1 MAGTTLTLTPD
12 GFRGRVLGKY
22 EVLCRL
28 STGGM
33 AEIFLAAQ
41 KGLAGF
47 RKMVVL
53 KQILPDI
60 RGEEEFVRMFL
71 DEAKVTAAFNH
82 PHIAHVYD
90 LDVADGELFLAMEFV
105 PGATLVEVARA
116 CRSAHEPIPM
126 GLSLMAVRDTAVA
139 LNYAHSFTDPLG
151 RPSPVVHRD
160 VAEKNIMVT
169 YEGVTKLLDFGIAK
183 SLARAGRTAVGMVK
197 GTSGYMSPEQ
207 IMGDP
212 LDARSDLFSLGVVLH
227 ECLTGMRLFYAKSAD
242 AMMNAVLSGEVP
254 PPSRVNKEVP
264 PELDAIVLKALAKR
278 REDRY
283 GTTLEFAR
291 AIERAVGPRIWHPE
305 QSSELMLR
313 LFSERRD
320 QTRLLLMSGQST
332 GDGTSSE
339 TQVAQVLARG
349 VDVPEPVVAPPAG
362 ALPQISSTLPPR
374 SPAAAPPARAP
385 APAKASAPP
394 APVRRNTTEELAV
407 RKPTAATPPSRR
419 VAPPVETPRPP
430 PTDSLSANPD
440 DSEPGVRTQPALPPV
455 VLDASLRITASNVAT
470 APGYIEGETILTPL
484 SRVGAQPPVDPKARL
499 SKEPP
504 VFVPPPDEPRA
515 RSGRETPSEDARS
528 RSARDAA
535 NGGAEDSRS
544 RSGRDAT
551 HGASED
557 SRPRPPREA
566 LNASE
571 DARARSTRDAANS
584 GAEDSRLRS
593 HRDAANGATDDAR
606 GRSARDAAN
615 GATDDPR
622 GRSARDAN
630 ASTDDSR
637 GRPARDANAST
648 DDVRGRSARDANAST
663 DDARGRSARD
673 ANASTDDARGRSAR
687 DTNTSTDDSRARSA
701 RDANASTDDSRGR
714 PARDAANGATDDAR
728 GRSTRDANAST
739 DDARGRSTRDANAS
753 TDDARGRSARDANA
767 STDDARGRSARDA
780 NPSTDDSRAR
790 SARDAANGS
799 ASADDSRP
807 RPSRSSTLDSVR
819 VTQPH
824 NPPQALLNDSETAIS
839 RVPALPREEAPENT
853 PAVRR
858 SPSSRR
864 KQSSPPARASA
875 ARASTRS
882 TEPHDFLTD
891 SDAPTPRRGRGGL
904 IAAGVALLGIAG
916 LGTTVALGLDG
927 GRFAALWDSVLAR
940 PPATKSSTTSP
951 PPSAPLEAQKALPA
965 EPPAP
970 KPSTE
975 LADTVPPTNPPPD
988 DAAPAEDTPPPDDSQ
1003 VAKGKTRAPVR
1014 KTKRDASDTPAP
1026 VRKPRT
1032 PSEDAPEVATPTPA
1046 EDTSEPAA
1054 AQGFLTLVT
1063 EPSARVSL
1071 GNRSLG
1077 ETPLTKVALPVG
1089 RHTLKLMDGTGRPLK
1104 LLVEIKPDD
1113 TTSVRVPLEL
1123 LANP

>member
-116 CRSAHEPIPM
+116 CRAAHEPIPM

-139 LNYAHSFTDPLG
+139 LNYAHAFTDPLG

-242 AMMNAVLSGEVP
+242 AMMNAVLSGEVT
-254 PPSRVNKEVP
+254 PPSRVNKQIP

-283 GTTLEFAR
+283 STTLEFAR

-320 QTRLLLMSGQST
+320 QTRLLLMSGQAT
-332 GDGTSSE
+332 RDGTSSE

-349 VDVPEPVVAPPAG
+349 AELPPDPVTLPPTG
-362 ALPQISSTLPPR
+362 LPQISSALPPR
-374 SPAAAPPARAP
+374 PSAPV
-385 APAKASAPP
+385 KPP
-394 APVRRNTTEELAV
+394 APPKAPPPPANALGRRNTTEELAV
-407 RKPTAATPPSRR
+407 RKPAPATPPSRR
-419 VAPPVETPRPP
+419 VSPPITEPHRPP
-430 PTDSLSANPD
+430 SHAQDALTDSAE
-440 DSEPGVRTQPALPPV
+440 DSDPSVRTQPALPPV
-455 VLDASLRITASNVAT
+455 VLDAVLRITPSTVET
-470 APGYIEGETILTPL
+470 SPGYVEGETVLTPL
-484 SRVGAQPPVDPKARL
+484 SRVGAQPAEDPKARTHR
-499 SKEPP
+499 EPP
-504 VFVPPPDEPRA
+504 VFVPPEEPRA
-515 RSGRETPSEDARS
+515 RAGSEDARS
-528 RSARDAA
+528 RSARDHANGPEDA
-535 NGGAEDSRS
+535 RARPTRDAPNGSTEDARPKPPREAFNGGA
-544 RSGRDAT
+544 
-551 HGASED
+551 ED

-566 LNASE
+566 TNNSAE
-571 DARARSTRDAANS
+571 ETRVRSSRDVAHG
-584 GAEDSRLRS
+584 GAEE
-593 HRDAANGATDDAR
+593 AR
-606 GRSARDAAN
+606 GRSARDAGTEDA
-615 GATDDPR
+615 
-622 GRSARDAN
+622 RSRASRDATN
-630 ASTDDSR
+630 NSTE
-637 GRPARDANAST
+637 
-648 DDVRGRSARDANAST
+648 
-663 DDARGRSARD
+663 
-673 ANASTDDARGRSAR
+673 
-687 DTNTSTDDSRARSA
+687 
-701 RDANASTDDSRGR
+701 
-714 PARDAANGATDDAR
+714 
-728 GRSTRDANAST
+728 
-739 DDARGRSTRDANAS
+739 
-753 TDDARGRSARDANA
+753 
-767 STDDARGRSARDA
+767 
-780 NPSTDDSRAR
+780 
-790 SARDAANGS
+790 
-799 ASADDSRP
+799 DSRP
-807 RPSRSSTLDSVR
+807 RPPRASTQDSMR
-819 VTQPH
+819 VTLPH
-824 NPPQALLNDSETAIS
+824 NAVSASINDSETSIS
-839 RVPALPREEAPENT
+839 RAPALPPEEAPENT

-858 SPSSRR
+858 APSSRR
-864 KQSSPPARASA
+864 KQSTPPTRSNGARASE
-875 ARASTRS
+875 RA
-882 TEPHDFLTD
+882 TETHDLLD
-891 SDAPTPRRGRGGL
+891 KPASRRGAL
-904 IAAGVALLGIAG
+904 IAACIVLLAIGG
-916 LGTTVALGLDG
+916 LVTTVALGLDG
-927 GRFAALWDSVLAR
+927 GRVAALWNSLLGR
-940 PPATKSSTTSP
+940 NPSGKSSTTSP
-951 PPSAPLEAQKALPA
+951 PVVA
-965 EPPAP
+965 EPEAPQTDPAVP
-970 KPSTE
+970 EPTPPTPEPSTE
-975 LADTVPPTNPPPD
+975 LADSEPANPAPADPEPTTPPSETTDPDALTD
-988 DAAPAEDTPPPDDSQ
+988 DAQAEKKKPATSLRRP
-1003 VAKGKTRAPVR
+1003 
-1014 KTKRDASDTPAP
+1014 KRDGDATATP
-1026 VRKPRT
+1026 VRKPK
-1032 PSEDAPEVATPTPA
+1032 PPAAPEVVEDAPAGTP
-1046 EDTSEPAA
+1046 EAA
-1054 AQGFLTLVT
+1054 APQGFLTLVT

>member
-116 CRSAHEPIPM
+116 CRTAHEPIPM

-227 ECLTGMRLFYAKSAD
+227 ECLTGMRLFYAKSAE
-242 AMMNAVLSGEVP
+242 AMMNAVLSGDVP

-291 AIERAVGPRIWHPE
+291 AIERAVGQRIWHPE

-313 LFSERRD
+313 LFTERRD

-349 VDVPEPVVAPPAG
+349 GEVPEPATLPPAS

-374 SPAAAPPARAP
+374 APAAPAKAP
-385 APAKASAPP
+385 APAKATP
-394 APVRRNTTEELAV
+394 APAAATGGRRNTTEEVAV
-407 RKPTAATPPSRR
+407 RKPAAMPPSRR
-419 VAPPVETPRPP
+419 VSPPTEPLRPP
-430 PTDSLSANPD
+430 PPTNEMSAQPE

-455 VLDASLRITASNVAT
+455 MLDSSLRITAPVT
-470 APGYIEGETILTPL
+470 ASPGYAEGETILTPL
-484 SRVGAQPPVDPKARL
+484 SRMGTQPPEEPKARHA
-499 SKEPP
+499 KEPP
-504 VFVPPPDEPRA
+504 AFVPPPNEPRA
-515 RSGRETPSEDARS
+515 RGGRESEEGRARSGASDDARQRSANGSEEPRPRAGRDAAHGSAEDSRPRPPREALNAPPEEARPKPPREAFSASGEDARS

-535 NGGAEDSRS
+535 NGSA
-544 RSGRDAT
+544 
-551 HGASED
+551 ED
-557 SRPRPPREA
+557 SRPRPPRDSA
-566 LNASE
+566 NSSADDARARSGRDASNGSE
-571 DARARSTRDAANS
+571 DARARSARDSANSSTDDARARSGRDASSGSADDARARSGRDASNGS
-584 GAEDSRLRS
+584 ADDARARSGRDASHNGAEDSRPRPP
-593 HRDAANGATDDAR
+593 RDA
-606 GRSARDAAN
+606 S
-615 GATDDPR
+615 
-622 GRSARDAN
+622 
-630 ASTDDSR
+630 
-637 GRPARDANAST
+637 
-648 DDVRGRSARDANAST
+648 
-663 DDARGRSARD
+663 
-673 ANASTDDARGRSAR
+673 
-687 DTNTSTDDSRARSA
+687 NTSSE
-701 RDANASTDDSRGR
+701 
-714 PARDAANGATDDAR
+714 
-728 GRSTRDANAST
+728 
-739 DDARGRSTRDANAS
+739 
-753 TDDARGRSARDANA
+753 
-767 STDDARGRSARDA
+767 
-780 NPSTDDSRAR
+780 
-790 SARDAANGS
+790 
-799 ASADDSRP
+799 DSRP
-807 RPSRSSTLDSVR
+807 RPSRSATQDSLR

-824 NPPQALLNDSETAIS
+824 TAPQALLNDSETAIS
-839 RVPALPREEAPENT
+839 RVPSKPPEEAPEKT

-864 KQSSPPARASA
+864 KQSSPPARSTP
-875 ARASTRS
+875 ARAS
-882 TEPHDFLTD
+882 
-891 SDAPTPRRGRGGL
+891 
-904 IAAGVALLGIAG
+904 
-916 LGTTVALGLDG
+916 
-927 GRFAALWDSVLAR
+927 
-940 PPATKSSTTSP
+940 
-951 PPSAPLEAQKALPA
+951 
-965 EPPAP
+965 
-970 KPSTE
+970 
-975 LADTVPPTNPPPD
+975 
-988 DAAPAEDTPPPDDSQ
+988 
-1003 VAKGKTRAPVR
+1003 
-1014 KTKRDASDTPAP
+1014 
-1026 VRKPRT
+1026 
-1032 PSEDAPEVATPTPA
+1032 
-1046 EDTSEPAA
+1046 
-1054 AQGFLTLVT
+1054 
-1063 EPSARVSL
+1063 
-1071 GNRSLG
+1071 
-1077 ETPLTKVALPVG
+1077 
-1089 RHTLKLMDGTGRPLK
+1089 GRP
-1104 LLVEIKPDD
+1104 
-1113 TTSVRVPLEL
+1113 T
-1123 LANP
+1123 

>member
-183 SLARAGRTAVGMVK
+183 SLARASRTQVGMVK

-227 ECLTGMRLFYAKSAD
+227 ECLTGMRLFYAKSAE
-242 AMMNAVLSGEVP
+242 AMMNAVLSGDVP

-313 LFSERRD
+313 LFAERRD

-349 VDVPEPVVAPPAG
+349 ADVPEPVTVPPAG

-374 SPAAAPPARAP
+374 APAAPPKAP
-385 APAKASAPP
+385 APAKAAP
-394 APVRRNTTEELAV
+394 APALATGRRNTTEELAV
-407 RKPTAATPPSRR
+407 RKPAPPPASRR
-419 VAPPVETPRPP
+419 VSPPPVAAP
-430 PTDSLSANPD
+430 PTDEMSARPD
-440 DSEPGVRTQPALPPV
+440 DSEPGVRTQPSLPPV
-455 VLDASLRITASNVAT
+455 MLDSSLRITASQVT
-470 APGYIEGETILTPL
+470 TSPGYAEGETILTPL
-484 SRVGAQPPVDPKARL
+484 SRVGAQPPEEPKARHP
-499 SKEPP
+499 KEPP
-504 VFVPPPDEPRA
+504 TFVAPPDEPRA
-515 RSGRETPSEDARS
+515 RSGRE
-528 RSARDAA
+528 SARDAA
-535 NGGAEDSRS
+535 NGAPEDSRQRS
-544 RSGRDAT
+544 ARDAGNNSEEPKARSGREAPEARTEEPRARAARDA
-551 HGASED
+551 ED

-566 LNASE
+566 LNVPPEDARPKPPREAFSAPGEDARSRPPRDAANGSE
-571 DARARSTRDAANS
+571 DARA
-584 GAEDSRLRS
+584 
-593 HRDAANGATDDAR
+593 
-606 GRSARDAAN
+606 RSARDAAN
-615 GATDDPR
+615 GSTE
-622 GRSARDAN
+622 DA
-630 ASTDDSR
+630 
-637 GRPARDANAST
+637 
-648 DDVRGRSARDANAST
+648 
-663 DDARGRSARD
+663 
-673 ANASTDDARGRSAR
+673 
-687 DTNTSTDDSRARSA
+687 
-701 RDANASTDDSRGR
+701 
-714 PARDAANGATDDAR
+714 
-728 GRSTRDANAST
+728 
-739 DDARGRSTRDANAS
+739 
-753 TDDARGRSARDANA
+753 
-767 STDDARGRSARDA
+767 
-780 NPSTDDSRAR
+780 RAR

-799 ASADDSRP
+799 ADDGRARSTRDASTGGAEDSRPRPPREASHGSTGDARSRAGRDASSNSSEDSRP
-807 RPSRSSTLDSVR
+807 RPSRSSTQDSLR

-824 NPPQALLNDSETAIS
+824 AAPQALLNDNETAIS
-839 RVPALPREEAPENT
+839 RVPSLPPEEAPETT

-858 SPSSRR
+858 SPSSRG
-864 KQSSPPARASA
+864 KQSSPPVRNTPARASV
-875 ARASTRS
+875 RP
-882 TEPHDFLTD
+882 TEPHDFLAE
-891 SDAPTPRRGRGGL
+891 APAPRRMGGL
-904 IAAGVALLGIAG
+904 IAAGVVLLGVAG
-916 LGTTVALGLDG
+916 LCITVALGLDG
-927 GRFAALWDSVLAR
+927 GRVASLWSSVRA
-940 PPATKSSTTSP
+940 PEPDANSSTTSP
-951 PPSAPLEAQKALPA
+951 PPPPADPEARKPAPTEPAAPEPSTAVAQA
-965 EPPAP
+965 EPP
-970 KPSTE
+970 T
-975 LADTVPPTNPPPD
+975 
-988 DAAPAEDTPPPDDSQ
+988 DAAPSDPAPPSEDPGSPPADD
-1003 VAKGKTRAPVR
+1003 ADAPKAKTRPAVR
-1014 KTKRDASDTPAP
+1014 KTKRDPSDPVTAPA
-1026 VRKPRT
+1026 RGKPRT
-1032 PSEDAPEVATPTPA
+1032 AAAPVDAPEENLPA
-1046 EDTSEPAA
+1046 PPDAA
-1054 AQGFLTLVT
+1054 AEEAAPQGFLTLVT

-1071 GNRSLG
+1071 GSRSLG

>member
-139 LNYAHSFTDPLG
+139 LNYAHAFTDPLG
-151 RPSPVVHRD
+151 QPSPVVHRD

-242 AMMNAVLSGEVP
+242 AMMNAVLSGEVT
-254 PPSRVNKEVP
+254 PPSRVNKEIP

-305 QSSELMLR
+305 QSSELMMR

-320 QTRLLLMSGQST
+320 QTRLLLMSGQAT
-332 GDGTSSE
+332 GNGSSSE

-349 VDVPEPVVAPPAG
+349 AELPEPAIPGLPQGVSTPPRAPTPVAPSKPPA
-362 ALPQISSTLPPR
+362 
-374 SPAAAPPARAP
+374 PARA
-385 APAKASAPP
+385 SPP
-394 APVRRNTTEELAV
+394 TSAPVRRNTTEELVA
-407 RKPTAATPPSRR
+407 RKTAAAPTPSRR
-419 VAPPVETPRPP
+419 VSP
-430 PTDSLSANPD
+430 PTPEPLRSQSHDALSGKSD
-440 DSEPGVRTQPALPPV
+440 DSEAGARTQPALAPV
-455 VLDASLRITASNVAT
+455 VLDPLLRITPSTVET
-470 APGYIEGETILTPL
+470 SPGYVEGETILTPM
-484 SRVGAQPPVDPKARL
+484 SRVATPPAEDPRARG
-499 SKEPP
+499 SREPP
-504 VFVPPPDEPRA
+504 TFVTPEEPRA
-515 RSGRETPSEDARS
+515 RAGRDAANGAEDARPKPPREAVNGSAEDPRSRPSRDAASGSAEDNRARSTRDAANGSADDNRS

-535 NGGAEDSRS
+535 NGSADDNRS
-544 RSGRDAT
+544 RPSRNGSA
-551 HGASED
+551 ED
-557 SRPRPPREA
+557 SRPRPPR
-566 LNASE
+566 
-571 DARARSTRDAANS
+571 DAVNS
-584 GAEDSRLRS
+584 GAE
-593 HRDAANGATDDAR
+593 DAR
-606 GRSARDAAN
+606 GRSARDAAS
-615 GATDDPR
+615 
-622 GRSARDAN
+622 SA
-630 ASTDDSR
+630 
-637 GRPARDANAST
+637 PE
-648 DDVRGRSARDANAST
+648 
-663 DDARGRSARD
+663 
-673 ANASTDDARGRSAR
+673 
-687 DTNTSTDDSRARSA
+687 
-701 RDANASTDDSRGR
+701 
-714 PARDAANGATDDAR
+714 
-728 GRSTRDANAST
+728 
-739 DDARGRSTRDANAS
+739 
-753 TDDARGRSARDANA
+753 
-767 STDDARGRSARDA
+767 
-780 NPSTDDSRAR
+780 
-790 SARDAANGS
+790 
-799 ASADDSRP
+799 DSRP
-807 RPSRSSTLDSVR
+807 RPPRASTQDSMR
-819 VTQPH
+819 VTLPH
-824 NPPQALLNDSETAIS
+824 NAMPATLNDNETSIS
-839 RVPALPREEAPENT
+839 RAPNRSPEGAPENT

-858 SPSSRR
+858 AASSRR
-864 KQSSPPARASA
+864 KQSTPP
-875 ARASTRS
+875 TRS
-882 TEPHDFLTD
+882 NGARTAGRTADPHDLPPD
-891 SDAPTPRRGRGGL
+891 EATPRRGRGAL
-904 IAAGVALLGIAG
+904 IAACVVFLALAG
-916 LGTTVALGLDG
+916 LGTTVALGWDG
-927 GRFAALWDSVLAR
+927 GRVGALWNSVLGR
-940 PPATKSSTTSP
+940 NPSGKSSTTSP
-951 PPSAPLEAQKALPA
+951 PPIAEPTPQAQEPEPTEPAAPPPTPEPSTALAGAPTEPSDTEPSAPLA
-965 EPPAP
+965 EGDSPDLVA
-970 KPSTE
+970 
-975 LADTVPPTNPPPD
+975 AD
-988 DAAPAEDTPPPDDSQ
+988 DAQGEKKKPTPARR
-1003 VAKGKTRAPVR
+1003 V
-1014 KTKRDASDTPAP
+1014 KRDADATAAP
-1026 VRKPRT
+1026 VRKPRPAT
-1032 PSEDAPEVATPTPA
+1032 TDTAQAEPPEASE
-1046 EDTSEPAA
+1046 AA
-1054 AQGFLTLVT
+1054 APQGFLTLVT

-1071 GNRSLG
+1071 GGRSLG

-1113 TTSVRVPLEL
+1113 TTSVRVPLEM

>member
-139 LNYAHSFTDPLG
+139 LNYAHAFTDPLG

-242 AMMNAVLSGEVP
+242 AMMNAVLSGEVTA
-254 PPSRVNKEVP
+254 PSRVNKQIP

-283 GTTLEFAR
+283 ATTLEFAR

-349 VDVPEPVVAPPAG
+349 AELPEPATLPPTG
-362 ALPQISSTLPPR
+362 LPQISSALPPR
-374 SPAAAPPARAP
+374 PSAPVKPP
-385 APAKASAPP
+385 APAKASPPP
-394 APVRRNTTEELAV
+394 ANAQGRRNTTEELAV
-407 RKPTAATPPSRR
+407 RKPASALPPSRR
-419 VAPPVETPRPP
+419 VTSPITEPHRPP
-430 PTDSLSANPD
+430 HDVLNESPEDSD
-440 DSEPGVRTQPALPPV
+440 PGVRTQPALPPV
-455 VLDASLRITASNVAT
+455 VLDPVLRITPSTVT
-470 APGYIEGETILTPL
+470 TSPGYVEGETILTPL
-484 SRVGAQPPVDPKARL
+484 SRVGSQPAEDPKARGTR
-499 SKEPP
+499 EPP
-504 VFVPPPDEPRA
+504 VFVPPEEPRA
-515 RSGRETPSEDARS
+515 RSTRDHANGSEDARG

-535 NGGAEDSRS
+535 NSAEEARHRPS
-544 RSGRDAT
+544 RDAANGST
-551 HGASED
+551 EDARPKPPREAFNGSAED

-566 LNASE
+566 TNNSAE
-571 DARARSTRDAANS
+571 ETRVRSTRDVANGS
-584 GAEDSRLRS
+584 ADDSRPRPPREAVNGGAEDIRARS
-593 HRDAANGATDDAR
+593 ARDASNGSTEDARGRSGRDAANGSTEDARTRSARDNANGSAEDARSRAPRESTNGSAEDAR

-615 GATDDPR
+615 GSTEDAR
-622 GRSARDAN
+622 GRSGRDAANGSTEDARSRSARDAVN
-630 ASTDDSR
+630 SSTE
-637 GRPARDANAST
+637 
-648 DDVRGRSARDANAST
+648 
-663 DDARGRSARD
+663 DARH
-673 ANASTDDARGRSAR
+673 
-687 DTNTSTDDSRARSA
+687 
-701 RDANASTDDSRGR
+701 R
-714 PARDAANGATDDAR
+714 P
-728 GRSTRDANAST
+728 S
-739 DDARGRSTRDANAS
+739 
-753 TDDARGRSARDANA
+753 
-767 STDDARGRSARDA
+767 
-780 NPSTDDSRAR
+780 
-790 SARDAANGS
+790 RDAANGS
-799 ASADDSRP
+799 AEDSRP
-807 RPSRSSTLDSVR
+807 RPPRDAANGGAEDSRPRPPRASTQDSMR
-819 VTQPH
+819 VTLPH
-824 NPPQALLNDSETAIS
+824 NALSASLSDNETSIS
-839 RVPALPREEAPENT
+839 RVPSLPSDEAPENT

-864 KQSSPPARASA
+864 KQSTPPTRSNGARASG
-875 ARASTRS
+875 RP
-882 TEPHDFLTD
+882 TEPHDFLD
-891 SDAPTPRRGRGGL
+891 EPAPRRGRAGL
-904 IAAGVALLGIAG
+904 IAACVVFLAVAG

-927 GRFAALWDSVLAR
+927 GRVASLWNSAR
-940 PPATKSSTTSP
+940 GRNPTGKSSTTSP
-951 PPSAPLEAQKALPA
+951 PPPTEPEARETEPTAPAVPAPTSAPEPA
-965 EPPAP
+965 
-970 KPSTE
+970 TE
-975 LADTVPPTNPPPD
+975 LADTPPESP
-988 DAAPAEDTPPPDDSQ
+988 AP
-1003 VAKGKTRAPVR
+1003 
-1014 KTKRDASDTPAP
+1014 SDT
-1026 VRKPRT
+1026 
-1032 PSEDAPEVATPTPA
+1032 
-1046 EDTSEPAA
+1046 
-1054 AQGFLTLVT
+1054 
-1063 EPSARVSL
+1063 
-1071 GNRSLG
+1071 
-1077 ETPLTKVALPVG
+1077 
-1089 RHTLKLMDGTGRPLK
+1089 
-1104 LLVEIKPDD
+1104 
-1113 TTSVRVPLEL
+1113 
-1123 LANP
+1123 

>member
-116 CRSAHEPIPM
+116 CRTAHEPIPM

-227 ECLTGMRLFYAKSAD
+227 ECLTGMRLFYAKSAE
-242 AMMNAVLSGEVP
+242 AMMNAVLSGDVP

-313 LFSERRD
+313 LFTERRD

-349 VDVPEPVVAPPAG
+349 GEVPEPATLPPAS

-374 SPAAAPPARAP
+374 APAAPAKAP
-385 APAKASAPP
+385 APAKATP
-394 APVRRNTTEELAV
+394 APAAATGGRRNTTEEVAV
-407 RKPTAATPPSRR
+407 RKPAAMPPSRR
-419 VAPPVETPRPP
+419 VSPPTEPLRPP
-430 PTDSLSANPD
+430 PPTNEMSAQPD

-455 VLDASLRITASNVAT
+455 MLDSSLRITAPVT
-470 APGYIEGETILTPL
+470 ASPGHVESETILTPL
-484 SRVGAQPPVDPKARL
+484 SRMGTQPPEEPKARHA
-499 SKEPP
+499 KEPP
-504 VFVPPPDEPRA
+504 VFVPPSNEPRA
-515 RSGRETPSEDARS
+515 RGGRESEEGRARSGASDDARQ
-528 RSARDAA
+528 RSA
-535 NGGAEDSRS
+535 NGSEEPRP
-544 RSGRDAT
+544 RSGRDAA
-551 HGASED
+551 HGSAED

-566 LNASE
+566 LNAPPE
-571 DARARSTRDAANS
+571 EARPKPPREAFSAS
-584 GAEDSRLRS
+584 GEDSRS
-593 HRDAANGATDDAR
+593 
-606 GRSARDAAN
+606 
-615 GATDDPR
+615 
-622 GRSARDAN
+622 
-630 ASTDDSR
+630 
-637 GRPARDANAST
+637 
-648 DDVRGRSARDANAST
+648 
-663 DDARGRSARD
+663 
-673 ANASTDDARGRSAR
+673 
-687 DTNTSTDDSRARSA
+687 
-701 RDANASTDDSRGR
+701 
-714 PARDAANGATDDAR
+714 
-728 GRSTRDANAST
+728 
-739 DDARGRSTRDANAS
+739 
-753 TDDARGRSARDANA
+753 
-767 STDDARGRSARDA
+767 
-780 NPSTDDSRAR
+780 R

-799 ASADDSRP
+799 AEDSRPRPPRDAANGSTPRPPRDASNTSAEDSRP
-807 RPSRSSTLDSVR
+807 RPSRSSTQDSLR

-824 NPPQALLNDSETAIS
+824 T
-839 RVPALPREEAPENT
+839 
-853 PAVRR
+853 
-858 SPSSRR
+858 
-864 KQSSPPARASA
+864 
-875 ARASTRS
+875 
-882 TEPHDFLTD
+882 
-891 SDAPTPRRGRGGL
+891 
-904 IAAGVALLGIAG
+904 
-916 LGTTVALGLDG
+916 
-927 GRFAALWDSVLAR
+927 
-940 PPATKSSTTSP
+940 
-951 PPSAPLEAQKALPA
+951 
-965 EPPAP
+965 
-970 KPSTE
+970 
-975 LADTVPPTNPPPD
+975 
-988 DAAPAEDTPPPDDSQ
+988 
-1003 VAKGKTRAPVR
+1003 
-1014 KTKRDASDTPAP
+1014 
-1026 VRKPRT
+1026 
-1032 PSEDAPEVATPTPA
+1032 
-1046 EDTSEPAA
+1046 
-1054 AQGFLTLVT
+1054 
-1063 EPSARVSL
+1063 
-1071 GNRSLG
+1071 
-1077 ETPLTKVALPVG
+1077 
-1089 RHTLKLMDGTGRPLK
+1089 
-1104 LLVEIKPDD
+1104 
-1113 TTSVRVPLEL
+1113 
-1123 LANP
+1123 

>member
-183 SLARAGRTAVGMVK
+183 SLARASRTQVGMVK

-227 ECLTGMRLFYAKSAD
+227 ECLTGMRLFYAKSAE
-242 AMMNAVLSGEVP
+242 AMMNAVLSGDVP

-313 LFSERRD
+313 LFAERRD

-349 VDVPEPVVAPPAG
+349 ADVPEPVTVPPTG

-374 SPAAAPPARAP
+374 TPAAPPKAP
-385 APAKASAPP
+385 APAKAAP
-394 APVRRNTTEELAV
+394 APALGTGRRNTTEELAV
-407 RKPTAATPPSRR
+407 RKPAPPPASRR
-419 VAPPVETPRPP
+419 VSPPVAAP
-430 PTDSLSANPD
+430 PTDEMSARPD
-440 DSEPGVRTQPALPPV
+440 DSEPGVRTQPSLPPV
-455 VLDASLRITASNVAT
+455 MLDSSLRITASQVT
-470 APGYIEGETILTPL
+470 TSPGYAEGETILTPL
-484 SRVGAQPPVDPKARL
+484 SRVGAQPPEEPKPRHT
-499 SKEPP
+499 KEPP
-504 VFVPPPDEPRA
+504 TFVAPPDEPRA
-515 RSGRETPSEDARS
+515 RSGRE
-528 RSARDAA
+528 SARDAA
-535 NGGAEDSRS
+535 NGAPEDSRQRSAKDAGNGSEDPRS
-544 RSGRDAT
+544 RSAREAEARTEELRPRAGRDA
-551 HGASED
+551 ED

-566 LNASE
+566 FNVPPEDARPKPPREAFSAPGEDARARPPREASNGSAE
-571 DARARSTRDAANS
+571 DARARSTRDAS
-584 GAEDSRLRS
+584 
-593 HRDAANGATDDAR
+593 NGSADD
-606 GRSARDAAN
+606 G
-615 GATDDPR
+615 
-622 GRSARDAN
+622 
-630 ASTDDSR
+630 
-637 GRPARDANAST
+637 
-648 DDVRGRSARDANAST
+648 
-663 DDARGRSARD
+663 
-673 ANASTDDARGRSAR
+673 
-687 DTNTSTDDSRARSA
+687 
-701 RDANASTDDSRGR
+701 
-714 PARDAANGATDDAR
+714 
-728 GRSTRDANAST
+728 
-739 DDARGRSTRDANAS
+739 
-753 TDDARGRSARDANA
+753 
-767 STDDARGRSARDA
+767 
-780 NPSTDDSRAR
+780 RAR

-799 ASADDSRP
+799 TDDARSRSARDASNGSAEDARARSARDAANGSTDDARSRSTRDASNGSAEDSRPRPPRDASNGSTGDARSRAGRDASSNGSEDSRP
-807 RPSRSSTLDSVR
+807 RPSRSSTQDSIR

-824 NPPQALLNDSETAIS
+824 TAPQALLNDNETAIS
-839 RVPALPREEAPENT
+839 RVPSLPPEEVPEKT

-858 SPSSRR
+858 SPSSRD
-864 KQSSPPARASA
+864 KQSSPP
-875 ARASTRS
+875 
-882 TEPHDFLTD
+882 
-891 SDAPTPRRGRGGL
+891 
-904 IAAGVALLGIAG
+904 
-916 LGTTVALGLDG
+916 
-927 GRFAALWDSVLAR
+927 
-940 PPATKSSTTSP
+940 
-951 PPSAPLEAQKALPA
+951 
-965 EPPAP
+965 
-970 KPSTE
+970 
-975 LADTVPPTNPPPD
+975 
-988 DAAPAEDTPPPDDSQ
+988 
-1003 VAKGKTRAPVR
+1003 
-1014 KTKRDASDTPAP
+1014 
-1026 VRKPRT
+1026 
-1032 PSEDAPEVATPTPA
+1032 
-1046 EDTSEPAA
+1046 
-1054 AQGFLTLVT
+1054 
-1063 EPSARVSL
+1063 
-1071 GNRSLG
+1071 
-1077 ETPLTKVALPVG
+1077 
-1089 RHTLKLMDGTGRPLK
+1089 
-1104 LLVEIKPDD
+1104 
-1113 TTSVRVPLEL
+1113 
-1123 LANP
+1123 

>member
-183 SLARAGRTAVGMVK
+183 SLARAGRTQVGMVK

-227 ECLTGMRLFYAKSAD
+227 ECLTGMRLFYAKSAE
-242 AMMNAVLSGEVP
+242 AMMNAVLSGDVP

-349 VDVPEPVVAPPAG
+349 ADVPEPVTLPPSGAP
-362 ALPQISSTLPPR
+362 LPQISSTLPPR
-374 SPAAAPPARAP
+374 APAPPAKAP
-385 APAKASAPP
+385 APAKAAP
-394 APVRRNTTEELAV
+394 APNAGGRRNTTEEMAV
-407 RKPTAATPPSRR
+407 RKPAPAAPSRR
-419 VAPPVETPRPP
+419 VSPPTETVRPP
-430 PTDSLSANPD
+430 PPTNEMSARPD

-455 VLDASLRITASNVAT
+455 MLDSSLRITASQVT
-470 APGYIEGETILTPL
+470 TSPGYAEGETILTPL
-484 SRVGAQPPVDPKARL
+484 SRVGAQPPEEPKARHP
-499 SKEPP
+499 KEPP
-504 VFVPPPDEPRA
+504 TFVAPSDEPRARGGRDGLSEEGRSRSARDASPEDSRQRSARDSANGSEDPRPRSGRDAAEEPRA
-515 RSGRETPSEDARS
+515 RSGRDAAHGSAEESRPRPPREAFNAPPEDARPKPPREAFS
-528 RSARDAA
+528 ASGEDARARSARDAA
-535 NGGAEDSRS
+535 NGGAEDARP
-544 RSGRDAT
+544 RPPRDAANGSEDARARSARDSANGSAEDARARPARDSAN
-551 HGASED
+551 GAAED
-557 SRPRPPREA
+557 SRPRPPR
-566 LNASE
+566 
-571 DARARSTRDAANS
+571 DAANGS
-584 GAEDSRLRS
+584 AEDSR
-593 HRDAANGATDDAR
+593 A
-606 GRSARDAAN
+606 
-615 GATDDPR
+615 
-622 GRSARDAN
+622 
-630 ASTDDSR
+630 
-637 GRPARDANAST
+637 
-648 DDVRGRSARDANAST
+648 
-663 DDARGRSARD
+663 
-673 ANASTDDARGRSAR
+673 
-687 DTNTSTDDSRARSA
+687 ARSA
-701 RDANASTDDSRGR
+701 RDASNNGAEDSRHR
-714 PARDAANGATDDAR
+714 PPREASN
-728 GRSTRDANAST
+728 NAE
-739 DDARGRSTRDANAS
+739 
-753 TDDARGRSARDANA
+753 
-767 STDDARGRSARDA
+767 
-780 NPSTDDSRAR
+780 
-790 SARDAANGS
+790 
-799 ASADDSRP
+799 DSRP
-807 RPSRSSTLDSVR
+807 RPSRSSTLDSLR

-824 NPPQALLNDSETAIS
+824 TAPQALLNDNETAIS
-839 RVPALPREEAPENT
+839 RVPSLPPEEAPEKT

-864 KQSSPPARASA
+864 KQA
-875 ARASTRS
+875 
-882 TEPHDFLTD
+882 
-891 SDAPTPRRGRGGL
+891 
-904 IAAGVALLGIAG
+904 
-916 LGTTVALGLDG
+916 
-927 GRFAALWDSVLAR
+927 
-940 PPATKSSTTSP
+940 
-951 PPSAPLEAQKALPA
+951 
-965 EPPAP
+965 
-970 KPSTE
+970 
-975 LADTVPPTNPPPD
+975 
-988 DAAPAEDTPPPDDSQ
+988 
-1003 VAKGKTRAPVR
+1003 
-1014 KTKRDASDTPAP
+1014 
-1026 VRKPRT
+1026 
-1032 PSEDAPEVATPTPA
+1032 
-1046 EDTSEPAA
+1046 
-1054 AQGFLTLVT
+1054 
-1063 EPSARVSL
+1063 
-1071 GNRSLG
+1071 
-1077 ETPLTKVALPVG
+1077 
-1089 RHTLKLMDGTGRPLK
+1089 
-1104 LLVEIKPDD
+1104 
-1113 TTSVRVPLEL
+1113 
-1123 LANP
+1123 